1 VLQILNQRKKISK
14 KKISNKLKIERLISV
29 KLDKQ
34 DEKRSSFEFQN
45 GT

>member
-1 VLQILNQRKKISK
+1 
-14 KKISNKLKIERLISV
+14 LISV

-45 GT
+45 GTWLFQSP